1 MEPSPSLP
9 TSISGASLNE
19 ILDEEELED
28 EEEER
33 SLDTTLGDYVR
44 PLSRA
49 IEIAI
54 TIARSLVIYA
64 RANPLRVSRL
74 WEDN

>member
-54 TIARSLVIYA
+54 ARSLT
-64 RANPLRVSRL
+64 RDLCSR
-74 WEDN
+74 